1 MDWFLYDNGLRLKRV
16 NDVHNHPKKKLKYK
30 VFYSVV
36 NLLLGLYTD
45 IYVDYS
51 WMSVFTPKT
60 GKYNPSEQTFC
71 NRRDITYKNF
81 V

>member
-1 MDWFLYDNGLRLKRV
+1 MDWFLYDNSLRLERV
-16 NDVHNHPKKKLKYK
+16 NDVHNNKKKKFKYK

-51 WMSVFTPKT
+51 SMSVFTPKT

-71 NRRDITYKNF
+71 IDNY
-81 V
+81 VSY

>member
-1 MDWFLYDNGLRLKRV
+1 MDWFLYDNSLRLERV
-16 NDVHNHPKKKLKYK
+16 NDVHNHPKKKFKYK

-36 NLLLGLYTD
+36 NLLLELYTD

-51 WMSVFTPKT
+51 SMSVFTPKT

-71 NRRDITYKNF
+71 IDNY
-81 V
+81 VSY